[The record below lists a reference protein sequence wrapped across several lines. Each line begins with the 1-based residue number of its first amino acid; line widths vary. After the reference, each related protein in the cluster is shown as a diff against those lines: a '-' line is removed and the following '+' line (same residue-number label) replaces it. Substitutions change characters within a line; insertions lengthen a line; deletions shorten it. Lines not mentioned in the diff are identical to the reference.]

1 MGIQL
6 LGTPLIDLLTVF
18 ATGFGSVF
26 LLGFQSRNVNHG
38 NYGWAAATSIG
49 VGLSQTF
56 LWKHII
62 EDDGVAAGI
71 VYAVAGALAITAS
84 MYVHERFI
92 SGKTK
97 DG

>member
-1 MGIQL
+1 MNELVTIAL
-6 LGTPLIDLLTVF
+6 
-18 ATGFGSVF
+18 TGFGSVF

-38 NYGWAAATSIG
+38 DYGWAAITSIG

-62 EDDGVAAGI
+62 QGEGMAAGI
-71 VYAVAGALAITAS
+71 VYALSGAAAITTS

-92 SGKTK
+92 QKK
-97 DG
+97 PKPL

>member
-1 MGIQL
+1 MTDLFTVGI
-6 LGTPLIDLLTVF
+6 
-18 ATGFGSVF
+18 TGFGSVF

-38 NYGWAAATSIG
+38 NYGWAALTSLG

-62 EDDGVAAGI
+62 KDDGLAAGV
-71 VYAVAGALAITAS
+71 VYALAGAAAIVTS

-92 SGKTK
+92 SGKAPRP
-97 DG
+97 